1 MKNMKIAI
9 LPNLYLKENGTFDKE
24 KAFEL
29 SGKIAGVCYDKEG
42 FEHLLKEDIENT
54 KKRINNTLNN
64 GHHSVYD
71 HIMINFN
78 IKGIPKI
85 LAMVLN
91 NEHQYTTSEKSGRY
105 TNVTYNNSII
115 SEKEVLLYEKWFTIF
130 KDLIKKEYP
139 DFTNFKIKTLAQE
152 NARYLITVF
161 MPTEMIYS
169 TTLRQINY
177 ISSFF
182 KKYIEDKKESNDYF
196 EKKLSASM
204 IEFVEQLKDL
214 NILDER
220 LMTNDKNRQISLF
233 GKNLANRNEIFDYIY
248 SVNYKSSF
256 VCLAQAQRHRTLFY
270 TMERMNEK
278 EYFVPPILNK
288 NKEYLNEWI
297 KDIKSLEN
305 IVPQGELVLIN
316 ETGTYDNFILKCYER
331 LCTAAQLEVMQT
343 TKMILLKYKEELEKN
358 NNVLKDDIKKYI
370 KGARCTFGYNCQK
383 KCNFKAGITL
393 EREI

>member
-1 MKNMKIAI
+1 MENMKIAI
-9 LPNLYLKENGTFDKE
+9 LPNLFLKENGTFDKD

-54 KKRINNTLNN
+54 KKRINNTLDN

-85 LAMVLN
+85 LAMILN

-130 KDLIKKEYP
+130 KDLIKSEYP
-139 DFTNFKIKTLAQE
+139 DFSNFKIKTLAQE

-169 TTLRQINY
+169 TTIRQINY
-177 ISSFF
+177 IVSFL

-204 IEFVEQLKDL
+204 IEFIEQLNYL

-220 LMTNDKNRQISLF
+220 LMKNDKERQISLF
-233 GKNLANRNEIFDYIY
+233 GKNLASRNEVFDHIY

-270 TMERMNEK
+270 TMERMNDK

-297 KDIKSLEN
+297 KDISSLKN

-316 ETGTYDNFILKCYER
+316 ETGTYDNFILKCKER

-358 NNVLKDDIKKYI
+358 NNILKDDIKKYT

-383 KCNFKAGITL
+383 KCNFNAGITL